1 MRQLIILLTLLCGA
15 VIPAVAQVSIGIGIG
30 VPNMNIGINFPVYPQ
45 FQQVPGYP
53 VYYAPQVDSN
63 YFFYDGM
70 YWVYANDSWYAS
82 SWYNG
87 PWALVSPM
95 VVPVYILRVP
105 VRYYREP
112 PVYFRGWRQ
121 DAPPRWDDHWGDDW
135 RRQRSG
141 WDHWN
146 HDAVP
151 PPAPLPTYQ
160 REYSGHRY
168 PSYDQQR
175 MITTQNYHYQP
186 HEAVVQQH
194 YQRYLAPTAPA
205 VAQQRPPQHEP
216 QQQPSAQDHSPPG
229 QTESGVKPP
238 QHQPPAPRQP
248 PEQPPGQIVG
258 PPPQEQ
264 TTAKHPQQQHQ
275 QQEPPGQNGGVPG
288 QGANAPNEQKQDRDK
303 DEHGDRV
310 PDKETEHDNR

>member
-1 MRQLIILLTLLCGA
+1 MQGVLLIGTRANARQCAPTSKRQPESGRCAAQLIREMVLNPQSRPRLSVGVSLRWKVEIFTYSALLRPCLLKTTSDVIASHPRRHGKAVLAVEMHRDAPHGEYQMRQLIILLTVLCGA

-146 HDAVP
+146 HNAVP
-151 PPAPLPTYQ
+151 PTCATADVSARVFGSSVPFLRSAAHDYYPELPLPT
-160 REYSGHRY
+160 
-168 PSYDQQR
+168 
-175 MITTQNYHYQP
+175 
-186 HEAVVQQH
+186 A
-194 YQRYLAPTAPA
+194 
-205 VAQQRPPQHEP
+205 
-216 QQQPSAQDHSPPG
+216 
-229 QTESGVKPP
+229 
-238 QHQPPAPRQP
+238 
-248 PEQPPGQIVG
+248 
-258 PPPQEQ
+258 
-264 TTAKHPQQQHQ
+264 
-275 QQEPPGQNGGVPG
+275 
-288 QGANAPNEQKQDRDK
+288 
-303 DEHGDRV
+303 
-310 PDKETEHDNR
+310 